1 MPSDS
6 LAVRLL
12 PLVGP
17 GLSLSEHLEGLPLCP
32 GGIELPG

>member
-1 MPSDS
+1 MLSDS
-6 LAVRLL
+6 LTARLL

-17 GLSLSEHLEGLPLCP
+17 GLFLLEHLEGLPLCP